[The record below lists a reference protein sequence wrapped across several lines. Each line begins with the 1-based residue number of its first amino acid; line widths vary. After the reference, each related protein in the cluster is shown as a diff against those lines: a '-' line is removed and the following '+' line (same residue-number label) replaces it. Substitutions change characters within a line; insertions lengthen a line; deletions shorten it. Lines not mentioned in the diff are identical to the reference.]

1 MKEWTPVLQVEV
13 GFDFGEGSRKLGDAA
28 ATGSYVFFEFGTE
41 FLAGGINPSPFRL
54 KFEGGPQRGSEQLDG
69 LPGLLDDSLPDGW
82 SKLVLDRFIR
92 SQGYNPDALRALD
105 RIALVGTAG
114 PGAITYQSP
123 ISLPFTAPE
132 VDFDTAADLVSNAD
146 TSEDVDRLNAAMA
159 LSGSL
164 GGARPKAHIWLANG
178 SVTTRQTPGARQW
191 IIKFPAKTDHPEAGA
206 VEFAYSLMARA
217 AGIAMPSTALLP
229 SAHSPGYFA
238 VERFDRT
245 QTGGRIHVHSLG
257 GLLHASCRVPS
268 LGYEELLRVTGALAD
283 AEALEQQVRRMAF
296 NVFARNRDD
305 HVKNHAFLMGS
316 DGKWQTAPAFDLT
329 YWDARE
335 HEMIVGTEGAAP
347 KLDHMLQ
354 VTRAVRME
362 DEQATRII
370 NEVEAVVREWPSF
383 AKQASVSNART
394 KEIGEAIQAGLPDLH
409 TLAFAAWQQSQ
420 GKGR

>member
-1 MKEWTPVLQVEV
+1 M
-13 GFDFGEGSRKLGDAA
+13 
-28 ATGSYVFFEFGTE
+28 
-41 FLAGGINPSPFRL
+41 
-54 KFEGGPQRGSEQLDG
+54 
-69 LPGLLDDSLPDGW
+69 
-82 SKLVLDRFIR
+82 
-92 SQGYNPDALRALD
+92 
-105 RIALVGTAG
+105 
-114 PGAITYQSP
+114 
-123 ISLPFTAPE
+123 
-132 VDFDTAADLVSNAD
+132 
-146 TSEDVDRLNAAMA
+146 
-159 LSGSL
+159 
-164 GGARPKAHIWLANG
+164 
-178 SVTTRQTPGARQW
+178 
-191 IIKFPAKTDHPEAGA
+191 
-206 VEFAYSLMARA
+206 
-217 AGIAMPSTALLP
+217 
-229 SAHSPGYFA
+229 
-238 VERFDRT
+238 
-245 QTGGRIHVHSLG
+245 
-257 GLLHASCRVPS
+257 
-268 LGYEELLRVTGALAD
+268 TGALAD